1 MSQPSLFD
9 LTGQS
14 LLLHSQIN
22 EIAELLFSEN
32 TEEAEQARCQLESLI
47 AAESDNRKAVEA
59 KADAWCWV
67 IDHFRAR
74 AAAQAEHAQRLKNL
88 AAEAEQRADLLQARL
103 VAALSRID
111 PQATTWNLPEHRLTS
126 RKSTAVELDPDLE
139 PADLPDKYRRTSTT
153 YSADKAAIK
162 VALASGLKVKGA
174 TLVRRRSWT
183 IK

>member
-14 LLLHSQIN
+14 LRLHNQIN
-22 EIAELLFSEN
+22 EIADLLFSDN
-32 TEEAEQARCQLESLI
+32 TEEAEQARCKLENLI
-47 AAESDNRKAVEA
+47 AAETDNRKALEA

-67 IDHFRAR
+67 IDHLRAR
-74 AAAQAEHAQRLKNL
+74 AAAQAEHAQRLKDL

-103 VAALSRID
+103 VDALGKVDSE
-111 PQATTWNLPEHRLTS
+111 ATTWNLPEHKLTS

-139 PADLPDKYRRTSTT
+139 PADLPDEYRRTRTT
-153 YSADKAAIK
+153 YSADKTAIK
-162 VALASGLKVKGA
+162 AALASGKTVDGA
-174 TLVRRRSWT
+174 KLLQRRSWT